1 MKSMADHLEEMPL
14 FPLNTVLFPYAQV
27 LLHVFEDRY
36 REMIRHCMQ
45 YDQGFGIVLIRSGS
59 EVGDTADPYL
69 VGTAVRIVSVQTF
82 DDGKMDVKVQ
92 GERRFRIRRMDDESK
107 PYLVGQV
114 EPVIEM
120 EVEDTPR
127 TDALVLKTREYVQDY
142 IESYFS
148 RFDMKIAKV
157 KLPQDATA
165 LSFVVA
171 NFLQIENIQKQHLL
185 ETTDT
190 LERITEMIPI
200 LEQHMQEAAMPQYT
214 RLDRL
219 QVEEFISP
227 N

>member
-1 MKSMADHLEEMPL
+1 MAEHLEEMPL
-14 FPLNTVLFPYAQV
+14 FPLNTVLFPYAQI

-45 YDQGFGIVLIRSGS
+45 NDQGFGIVLIRSGS
-59 EVGDTADPYL
+59 EVGEPADPYL
-69 VGTAVRIVSVQTF
+69 IGTAVRIVSVQTF

-92 GERRFRIRRMDDESK
+92 GERRFRIRKMDEESQ

-120 EVEDTPR
+120 VVEDTPR
-127 TDALVLKTREYVQDY
+127 ADALLIKTREYVQSY

-190 LERITEMIPI
+190 LDRISEMLPI
-200 LEQHMQEAAMPQYT
+200 LERHLNENQAPDYV
-214 RLDRL
+214 RVDWR
-219 QVEEFISP
+219 QVEEFITP

>member
-1 MKSMADHLEEMPL
+1 MAEHLEEMPL
-14 FPLNTVLFPYAQV
+14 FPLNTVLFPYAQI

-45 YDQGFGIVLIRSGS
+45 NDQGFGIVLIRSGS
-59 EVGDTADPYL
+59 EVGEPADPYL
-69 VGTAVRIVSVQTF
+69 IGTAVRIVSVQTF

-92 GERRFRIRRMDDESK
+92 GERRFRIRRMDEESQ

-120 EVEDTPR
+120 VVEDTPR
-127 TDALVLKTREYVQDY
+127 ADALLIKTREYVQSY

-190 LERITEMIPI
+190 LDRISEMLPI
-200 LEQHMQEAAMPQYT
+200 LERHLNENQTPDYV
-214 RLDRL
+214 RVDWR
-219 QVEEFISP
+219 QVEEFITP

>member
-1 MKSMADHLEEMPL
+1 MAEHLEEMPL
-14 FPLNTVLFPYAQV
+14 FPLNTVLFPYAQI

-45 YDQGFGIVLIRSGS
+45 NDQGFGIVLIRSGG
-59 EVGDTADPYL
+59 EVGEPADPYL
-69 VGTAVRIVSVQTF
+69 IGTAVRIVSVQTF

-92 GERRFRIRRMDDESK
+92 GERRFRIRKMDEESQ
-107 PYLVGQV
+107 PYLIGQV

-120 EVEDTPR
+120 VVEDTPR
-127 TDALVLKTREYVQDY
+127 TDALLIKTREYVQSY

-190 LERITEMIPI
+190 LDRITEMIPI
-200 LEQHMQEAAMPQYT
+200 LERHLHETETPDYV
-214 RLDRL
+214 RVDWR
-219 QVEEFISP
+219 QVEEFITP

>member
-1 MKSMADHLEEMPL
+1 MAEHLEEMPL
-14 FPLNTVLFPYAQV
+14 FPLNTVLFPYAQI

-45 YDQGFGIVLIRSGS
+45 NDQGFGIVLIRSGS
-59 EVGDTADPYL
+59 EVGEPADPYL
-69 VGTAVRIVSVQTF
+69 IGTAVRIVSVQTF

-92 GERRFRIRRMDDESK
+92 GERRFRIRKMDEESQ

-120 EVEDTPR
+120 VVEDTPR
-127 TDALVLKTREYVQDY
+127 ADALLIKTREYVQSY

-190 LERITEMIPI
+190 LDRISEMLPI
-200 LEQHMQEAAMPQYT
+200 LERHLNENQTPDYV
-214 RLDRL
+214 RVDWR
-219 QVEEFISP
+219 QVEEFITP